1 MKKTKQYDI
10 IAGIP
15 SYNNKNTISY
25 VAEQIGKSME
35 KYYTNKHC
43 LIICCDGG
51 STDNTTKNF
60 LDSKTK
66 IEKKVL
72 KTPPNITGKGNV
84 FKLLFREIKKYNSKM
99 GIVNDSDLRSIN
111 EQWVK
116 LQIDSIL
123 KNNYDYA
130 TPYYSR
136 YKYDGQITKHVCYP
150 LIYGLFCK
158 DIRQPIGGDF
168 SFSSKLSN
176 YWLEC
181 KWPANAKLFGID
193 IFMTTNAI
201 LGNFKVCQVNLK
213 SKMHDAKDPAK
224 TLEPMFIQ
232 VLSTFFDIIISNKEK
247 LKKFNKVEKVKLLGP
262 KEQGKPQQF
271 KVDTQNIKNSFI
283 KGFNNNKKNIQKTLQ
298 KEDYNKIQNIV
309 KNKNIIIDNKLWTKI
324 VYDFIIAYK
333 KQRNNFVLR
342 SFIPLWFGRIYTFI
356 NETSN
361 MDTNKAEILVKK
373 QAKEF
378 FRQRSYLLE
387 RL

>member
-15 SYNNKNTISY
+15 SYNNQNTISY
-25 VAEQIGKSME
+25 VAEQIGRSME
-35 KYYTNKHC
+35 KYYANKHC
-43 LIICCDGG
+43 LIIDCDGG

-66 IEKKVL
+66 IEKNVI

-84 FKLLFREIKKYNSKM
+84 FKLLFRKIKKHNSKI

-123 KNNYDYA
+123 KNHYDYA

-247 LKKFNKVEKVKLLGP
+247 LKKFNKVEKVKLLGS

-271 KVDTQNIKNSFI
+271 KVDIQNIKNSFI
-283 KGFNNNKKNIQKTLQ
+283 KGFNNNKKNIQKILQ

-378 FRQRSYLLE
+378 FKQRSYLLE